1 MDKRENPYTV
11 PSKPRPRWDG
21 LDTLRGADLVSM
33 MLYHAAW
40 DLVYV
45 FGIPWA
51 WYGSYG
57 AYLWQQSICWT
68 FLLLSG
74 YCFHLG
80 HRRLRRGLLVSG
92 SGALVSAAMLLFM
105 PENRVFWGVL
115 SLLGAAVLV
124 TISLDKYFQKIPAPA
139 GAAGSFLLFLLTRD
153 VPGHTL
159 GLGWLVVQFP
169 GVASRSDMAS
179 LAAALSLRLPDWLYR
194 NDWTAVLGFP
204 HAGFYSTDYFPL
216 LPWLF
221 LFWTGYFLYRLR
233 PPAALPFAHLRLPV
247 LTALGRWSLPVYLLH
262 QPVIYGILTVWDVLR
277 RGGAAL

>member
-1 MDKRENPYTV
+1 
-11 PSKPRPRWDG
+11 
-21 LDTLRGADLVSM
+21 M

-40 DLVYV
+40 DLVYG
-45 FGIPWA
+45 FGVPWT

-80 HRRLRRGLLVSG
+80 RRRLRRGLLVSG
-92 SGALVSAAMLLFM
+92 GGLLVSAAMLLFM

-115 SLLGAAVLV
+115 SLLGAAVLL
-124 TISLDKYFQKIPAPA
+124 TIPLDRYFQKIPASA
-139 GAAGSFLLFLLTRD
+139 GAAGSFALFLLTRS

-159 GLGWLVVQFP
+159 GLGWLVERFP
-169 GVASRSDMAS
+169 ASRFGTAS

-194 NDWTAVLGFP
+194 NDWTAVFGFP
-204 HAGFYSTDYFPL
+204 HAAFYSTDYFPL

-233 PPAALPFAHLRLPV
+233 PPAALPFARLHLPI
-247 LTALGRWSLPVYLLH
+247 LTALGRRSLLVYLLH
-262 QPVIYGILTVWDVLR
+262 QPVIYGVLTLWDVLR
-277 RGGAAL
+277 KGGTAL